1 MEDDRRH
8 RLAVVDCG
16 TNTFTLHI
24 ARFDA
29 GGWKSVFRQRRFV
42 RLGHD
47 SFRTG
52 RLSPLRMRR
61 GLDVL
66 SSFRETALN
75 FGVTHV
81 RAIGCSALRDAANG
95 AEFVRRASEQGWA
108 IEVIDGG
115 QEAEWI
121 QRGVA
126 DTVPQDVLGTDAA
139 LTLDIGGGS
148 VEAVLWDGKAVH
160 GRFSLDLGVA
170 RLTDWIKPSD
180 PLKPKDL
187 DSLAR
192 IADQAIAPLVE
203 ACSGHPPRLLVGT
216 SGAFNSLAAME
227 TAAANWR
234 PREVADGLPYSTLRS
249 RCRALMST
257 SKEELSGIPGLHPDR
272 IPYMSIAC
280 ALIEHLLDRLPS
292 VQTVLRSRHT
302 LAEGL
307 LSETA
312 AALPQLP
319 LQAEWCPL
327 TDG

>member
-95 AEFVRRASEQGWA
+95 AEFVRRAGEQGWA

-115 QEAEWI
+115 QEAAWI

-148 VEAVLWDGKAVH
+148 VEAVLWDRQAVH

-192 IADQAIAPLVE
+192 IADQASAPLVE

-234 PREVADGLPYSTLRS
+234 PHEVADGLPYSTLRS

-257 SKEELSGIPGLHPDR
+257 SREELAGIPGLHPDR

-312 AALPQLP
+312 TSLQQGP
-319 LQAEWCPL
+319 LQAEWSPL

>member
-1 MEDDRRH
+1 MEGDRRH

-75 FGVTHV
+75 FGVTHA

-95 AEFVRRASEQGWA
+95 NEFVRRADEQGWA
-108 IEVIDGG
+108 IEVIDGA

-139 LTLDIGGGS
+139 LTLDIGSGTGRPSTAGS
-148 VEAVLWDGKAVH
+148 A
-160 GRFSLDLGVA
+160 S
-170 RLTDWIKPSD
+170 
-180 PLKPKDL
+180 
-187 DSLAR
+187 
-192 IADQAIAPLVE
+192 
-203 ACSGHPPRLLVGT
+203 T
-216 SGAFNSLAAME
+216 SG
-227 TAAANWR
+227 WR
-234 PREVADGLPYSTLRS
+234 G
-249 RCRALMST
+249 
-257 SKEELSGIPGLHPDR
+257 
-272 IPYMSIAC
+272 
-280 ALIEHLLDRLPS
+280 
-292 VQTVLRSRHT
+292 
-302 LAEGL
+302 
-307 LSETA
+307 
-312 AALPQLP
+312 
-319 LQAEWCPL
+319 
-327 TDG
+327 